1 MMRRSFLQAS
11 PAFAAGTDTPRAF
24 LERCLAEIEARE
36 GQVKAFV
43 ETAIPAARQAADE
56 ASARWKAGR
65 ALSSIDG
72 MPIGVKDVIET
83 KDMPTSMGSP
93 LFTGWRSGRDSASVA
108 ALREAGAVIIGKTV
122 TTEFAASFPGPT
134 CNPHDLTRTPG
145 GSSSG
150 SAAGVAA
157 GFFSAGL
164 GTQVVGSIV
173 RPSSFCGVYG
183 FKPSL
188 GGINR
193 LGSHDFMS
201 QSCQGVLAASLADV
215 WHVVM
220 EVVARTGG
228 DPGYPGVAGPMH
240 LPPQKMPKRLVFLE
254 TTGWSKV
261 APELKG
267 AMEQAFAKLTSKGI
281 EIINRSMSADIAAAE
296 EAITDALRIT
306 REVNCWESRWP
317 LNIYAERDA
326 SKLSPEMQARAK
338 EAASMTPDQ
347 YRTAMAHRDA
357 IRASYAKLKTV
368 GDAIITLSAVGVAPV
383 GLNSTGDPA
392 FAVPGSLL
400 GVPALSL
407 PVFSQNGLP
416 VGLQLMGFEQC
427 DADLFAIARS
437 VEEIVGQV
445 TV

>member
-1 MMRRSFLQAS
+1 
-11 PAFAAGTDTPRAF
+11 
-24 LERCLAEIEARE
+24 
-36 GQVKAFV
+36 
-43 ETAIPAARQAADE
+43 
-56 ASARWKAGR
+56 
-65 ALSSIDG
+65 
-72 MPIGVKDVIET
+72 
-83 KDMPTSMGSP
+83 
-93 LFTGWRSGRDSASVA
+93 
-108 ALREAGAVIIGKTV
+108 
-122 TTEFAASFPGPT
+122 
-134 CNPHDLTRTPG
+134 
-145 GSSSG
+145 
-150 SAAGVAA
+150 VAA

-183 FKPSL
+183 YKPSL

-220 EVVARTGG
+220 EIVARTGG
-228 DPGYPGVAGPMH
+228 DPGYPGVAGPMT

-261 APELKG
+261 SPALQSTMQE
-267 AMEQAFAKLTSKGI
+267 AFAKLSAKGI
-281 EIINRSMSADIAAAE
+281 EIINRSMNADVAAAE

-317 LNIYAERDA
+317 LNIYAERDVT
-326 SKLSPEMQARAK
+326 KLSPDMQARAK

-347 YRTAMAHRDA
+347 YRAACAHRDA
-357 IRASYAKLKTV
+357 IRAAYAKLKAT

-383 GLNSTGDPA
+383 GIKSTGDPA

-407 PVFSQNGLP
+407 PLISQNGLP
-416 VGLQLMGFEQC
+416 VGIQLMGFEQC

-437 VEEIVGQV
+437 VQETVGQV
-445 TV
+445 ALRD